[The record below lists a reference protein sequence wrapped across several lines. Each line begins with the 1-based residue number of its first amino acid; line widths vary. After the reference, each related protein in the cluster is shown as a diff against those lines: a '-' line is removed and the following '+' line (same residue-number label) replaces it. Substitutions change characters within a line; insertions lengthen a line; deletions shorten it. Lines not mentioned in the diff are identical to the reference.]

1 MEMAYPEDVR
11 NMAAEALRVWL
22 YEWMRELQRETTS
35 VEWRAQLLMVFPYDN
50 IRDIL
55 WDRIEPF
62 EEPPLATHTT

>member
-22 YEWMRELQRETTS
+22 YEW
-35 VEWRAQLLMVFPYDN
+35 YDN